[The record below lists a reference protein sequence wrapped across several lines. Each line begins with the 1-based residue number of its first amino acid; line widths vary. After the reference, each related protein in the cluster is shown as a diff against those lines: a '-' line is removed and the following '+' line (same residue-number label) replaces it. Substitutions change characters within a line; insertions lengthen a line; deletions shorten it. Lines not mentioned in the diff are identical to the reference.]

1 MFKQL
6 GFGVVSWEDAA
17 AYERVGSLEDCQL
30 IGQTT
35 IGQIF
40 ETETTYIVVTNIQEG
55 GGCFDAV
62 VIPKCWV
69 WDITRL
75 KEVRDAK
82 PRAKK
87 MAGKDA

>member
-1 MFKQL
+1 MKNI
-6 GFGVVSWEDAA
+6 GFGIVCWEDAA
-17 AYERVGSLEDCQL
+17 SYERAYSLEDCKL
-30 IGQTT
+30 VGQTT

-40 ETETTYIVVTNIQEG
+40 ETETTYIVITTIQEG
-55 GGCFDAV
+55 GSCFDAV

-75 KEVRDAK
+75 KEVKDAK

-87 MAGKDA
+87 MAGKNA